1 MPGILTKQL
10 SDQRSY
16 FAFLNT
22 VPHEEPSPKHIKI
35 QIQNQKAISDFIHEI
50 IPSEVYNKFNKSPS
64 VVPNINDNILDESI
78 Q

>member
-10 SDQRSY
+10 SDQRPY

-35 QIQNQKAISDFIHEI
+35 QNQKAISDFIHEI
-50 IPSEVYNKFNKSPS
+50 IASEVYNKFNQSPS
-64 VVPNINDNILDESI
+64 VDPNINDNILDESI
-78 Q
+78 K